1 MQVVKK
7 IAMQISH
14 ATLNW
19 SSLEKTLFRFFF
31 IYFALFILI
40 QNNGAYP
47 FWGYVMEYPTGW
59 LHTLIPW
66 VGKNILRL
74 SYDITVFTNGS
85 GDTTYDYVIVFSIFL
100 VAVIS
105 TLGWSVLDRNRA
117 NYQNLYYWLTVAIRF
132 YLGLML
138 ISYGLVKVFKL
149 QFPFP
154 GLYRL
159 TEAYGDSSPMG
170 LAWAFL
176 GFSKGYNLFMGI
188 AEVLAV
194 LLLFRRTMTV
204 GAIITLMAAS
214 NVMAVNYFYDVP
226 VKILSTHLV
235 LMTLFLLLHNAKEL
249 LSFFFTG
256 QQIQLSL
263 IEAPQFSNR
272 WIRIS
277 GIVFKVLL
285 LGFSLGYGSIQAS
298 EAMKQ
303 YGDEVPKGKFYGM
316 YNVERFVYNQS
327 TLAPLVTDTIRW
339 RQMVL
344 EFETYARVRMMN
356 DSINAYRVK
365 IDTTTNSMQFSHN
378 TDVLWRFDFVYRI
391 PDKDRLELKGTFKG
405 DSVSIYFNKSKVA
418 SGDFRLIRRGFHWV
432 NEYPYN
438 R

>member
-1 MQVVKK
+1 LPQFWILLMQ
-7 IAMQISH
+7 
-14 ATLNW
+14 TYLTTPNW

-31 IYFALFILI
+31 VYFALFIII

-47 FWGYVMEYPTGW
+47 FWGYVMEYPTEW
-59 LHTLIPW
+59 LHIFIPW
-66 VGKNILRL
+66 VGKKILHL

-85 GDTTYDYVIVFSIFL
+85 GDTTYDYVIVFSVFSVAL
-100 VAVIS
+100 VGAFV
-105 TLGWSVLDRNRA
+105 WSLLDRNRA
-117 NYQNLYYWLTVAIRF
+117 NYQKLYYWLTVAIRY
-132 YLGLML
+132 YLALML

-149 QFPFP
+149 QFPSP

-194 LLLFRRTMTV
+194 LLLFRRTMIV

-256 QQIQLSL
+256 EQVQLSL
-263 IEAPQFSNR
+263 IEIPRFSNR
-272 WIRIS
+272 WVRIF
-277 GIVFKVLL
+277 GIVFKILL

-303 YGDEVPKGKFYGM
+303 YGDDVPKGKFYGL
-316 YNVERFVYNQS
+316 YNVENFIYNKD
-327 TLAPLVTDTIRW
+327 TLPPLASDTLRW

-356 DSINAYRVK
+356 DSINGFMVK
-365 IDTTTNSMQFSHN
+365 IDTTTSSMQFTHRN
-378 TDVLWRFDFVYRI
+378 DPAQRFDFVYRQ
-391 PDKDRLELKGTFKG
+391 PDKDHFNLIGTFKS
-405 DSVSIYFNKSKVA
+405 DSVSIYFNKSKALA
-418 SGDFRLIRRGFHWV
+418 SNFRLTRRGFHWV

>member
-1 MQVVKK
+1 MQTSLTAPK
-7 IAMQISH
+7 
-14 ATLNW
+14 W
-19 SSLEKTLFRFFF
+19 SSLEKTLFLFFF
-31 IYFALFILI
+31 VYFALFILI

-47 FWGYVMEYPTGW
+47 FWGFIMEYPTEW

-66 VGKNILRL
+66 VGKNILHI

-85 GDTTYDYVIVFSIFL
+85 GDKTYDYVIVFSIFL
-100 VAVIS
+100 VAVAS
-105 TLGWSVLDRNRA
+105 TFAWSLLDRERT
-117 NYQNLYYWLTVAIRF
+117 NYQKLYYWLTVAIRF
-132 YLGLML
+132 YVGLML

-149 QFPFP
+149 QFPSP

-170 LAWAFL
+170 LAWTFL

-188 AEVLAV
+188 AEVLSV
-194 LLLFRRTMTV
+194 LLLFRRTMIV

-249 LSFFFTG
+249 LSFFFTS

-272 WIRIS
+272 WIRIT
-277 GIVFKVLL
+277 GIVFKVFL

-303 YGDEVPKGKFYGM
+303 YGDKAQKGKYDGI
-316 YNVERFVYNQS
+316 YNVERFIYKRD
-327 TLAPLVTDTIRW
+327 TLQPLASDTIRW
-339 RQMVL
+339 KQMAL
-344 EFETYARVRMMN
+344 ESNTFARIRM
-356 DSINAYRVK
+356 
-365 IDTTTNSMQFSHN
+365 TNGNTKRYFLKTQSDYHSMQFTLFNDSEQ
-378 TDVLWRFDFVYRI
+378 RFDFVYEIR
-391 PDKDRLELKGTFKG
+391 DSVHLNLKGMFKG
-405 DSVSIYFNKSKVA
+405 DSVKIYFNKSNA
-418 SGDFRLIRRGFHWV
+418 QFDDFQLTNRGFHWIS
-432 NEYPYN
+432 EFPYN